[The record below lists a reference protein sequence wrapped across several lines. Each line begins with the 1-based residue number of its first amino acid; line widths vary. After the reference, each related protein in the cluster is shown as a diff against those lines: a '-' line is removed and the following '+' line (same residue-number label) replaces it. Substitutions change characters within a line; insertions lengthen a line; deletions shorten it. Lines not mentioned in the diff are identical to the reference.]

1 MGKWFFNIGA
11 LLAGF
16 FAWLK
21 KASLEVEAIGD
32 DKETKDKINDHIRR
46 GIARDSDSDT
56 SGMP

>member
-21 KASLEVEAIGD
+21 KASPEVEAIGD
-32 DKETKDKINDHIRR
+32 DEDTKEKIDDHIRN
-46 GIARDSDSDT
+46 GIAGDADSDVC
-56 SGMP
+56 GMP